1 MNGTRDYAQ
10 GHLHRASRARRSKH
24 PLVTFGYFSM
34 VISLAYHI
42 PLTRRKERGKCPHK
56 NFAAMILMKINNVE
70 LIEVF
75 VPYIAPIR
83 NVGHSD
89 WEHTI
94 VKVHTDEGLVG
105 LGEIWSP
112 SDAIEQSVDGLI
124 GKDPLMMDLENASPP
139 WQSAL
144 YDIVAQAKEVP
155 VWRLIGDKVRDK
167 VAVAYWSCHMT
178 PEETAKEA
186 EKAAARGF
194 TVHKLKAQ
202 ANDIVRQAELMT
214 KATEGVDYAIRVDPN
229 CGFKYPTTAAR
240 LARELAPYNIEC
252 FEDPVEKENFNVAW
266 YSLLR
271 HKTDIPQAL
280 HLSDPY
286 NVLRA
291 VKGDAVD
298 RFNIS
303 GNVATVKR
311 CAAIAEAAGCPIW
324 LQTAGLC
331 LGIHAAF
338 STHLQA
344 TLPNDLLACDE
355 LPFVRD
361 NDLIGGS
368 LEFVAGHFIV
378 PTRNGLGITL
388 DADAVAHYRT
398 R

>member
-1 MNGTRDYAQ
+1 
-10 GHLHRASRARRSKH
+10 
-24 PLVTFGYFSM
+24 
-34 VISLAYHI
+34 
-42 PLTRRKERGKCPHK
+42 
-56 NFAAMILMKINNVE
+56 MKIAKID
-70 LIEVF
+70 LTEVF

-83 NVGHSD
+83 NMGHSD
-89 WEHTI
+89 SVHTI
-94 VKVHTDEGLVG
+94 VQVYTDDGLVG
-105 LGEIWSP
+105 LGEIWQP
-112 SDAIEQSVDGLI
+112 VTAIEPQVEALI
-124 GKDPLMMDLENASPP
+124 GKDPLTMNLENADSP

-144 YDIVAQAKEVP
+144 YDIVAQALDVP
-155 VWRLIGDKVRDK
+155 VWRLLGDKVRDK
-167 VAVAYWSCHMT
+167 VGVAYWSCHMV
-178 PEETAKEA
+178 PEDTAKEA
-186 EKAAARGF
+186 QKAAALGF

-202 ANDIVRQAELMT
+202 ANDIVQQAEYMT

-229 CGFKYPTTAAR
+229 CGFKYPTTAVR
-240 LARELAPYNIEC
+240 LAQELAPYNIEC
-252 FEDPVEKENFNVAW
+252 FEDPVEKDRFNVAW

-280 HLSDPY
+280 HLINPSD
-286 NVLRA
+286 VLRA

-303 GNVATVKR
+303 GNVATVKK

-344 TLPNDLLACDE
+344 TLTNDLLPCDE

-368 LEFVAGHFIV
+368 LEFQQGHFIV
-378 PTRNGLGITL
+378 PTGNGLGITL

>member
-1 MNGTRDYAQ
+1 
-10 GHLHRASRARRSKH
+10 
-24 PLVTFGYFSM
+24 
-34 VISLAYHI
+34 
-42 PLTRRKERGKCPHK
+42 
-56 NFAAMILMKINNVE
+56 MKITNVE

-75 VPYIAPIR
+75 IPYIAPIR

-89 WEHTI
+89 FEHTI
-94 VKVHTDEGLVG
+94 VQVHTNEGLIG
-105 LGEIWSP
+105 MGEIWQP
-112 SDAIEQSVDGLI
+112 RDAIERDVDGFI
-124 GKDPLMMDLENASPP
+124 GKDPLTIELESASAP

-144 YDIVAQAKEVP
+144 YDIVAQAKDIP
-155 VWRLIGDKVRDK
+155 VWRLLGDKVRDK
-167 VAVAYWSCHMT
+167 VPVAYWSCHMA

-194 TVHKLKAQ
+194 TVHKLKAHSD
-202 ANDIVRQAELMT
+202 DIVRQAELMT

-229 CGFKYPTTAAR
+229 CGFKYPATVVR

-280 HLSDPY
+280 HLLSPHA
-286 NVLRA
+286 VLRA
-291 VKGDAVD
+291 VKGEAVD

-303 GNVATVKR
+303 GNVATIKK

-324 LQTAGLC
+324 LQTGGLC
-331 LGIHAAF
+331 LGIQAAF

-344 TLPNDLLACDE
+344 TLTNDLLPCDE

-368 LEFVAGHFIV
+368 LEFEAGHFIV
-378 PTRNGLGITL
+378 PTGNGLGITL
-388 DADAVAHYRT
+388 DTDAIAHYRT